1 MEKFFTV
8 PSDFFSEEVV
18 SVFRHVTLVM
28 PNWKWMILIASLVIG
43 FLIRPFLQ
51 IAFRIIKGKFAIAK
65 KFPHSVWSYFLK
77 SKIERPLSWIL
88 TTLFWLFIADILAI
102 PGNLDIYYSH
112 ALKGLLAFQLISLAY
127 YGVDALG
134 AVMLEKASKTTGTF
148 DDQMATFTKKV
159 LKVLVVVL
167 GTLIVLQSFGL
178 NVVSLLAGLGLGG
191 LALALAAQDT
201 AANVFGSITIM
212 FDQPFQV
219 GDWIKVGSNE
229 GTVEEIGF
237 RSTRIRTFYNSV
249 ITIPNSMIAKETVD
263 NMGVR
268 PARRVRQNI
277 GITYETPPEVI
288 EEFCATVRLMVQGH
302 PKVRQ
307 STVTVAFNNYADSS
321 LNILLNFHL
330 EVYTGDEEMEHQQ
343 AIFLEILRIAAR
355 MKVDFAYPTQ
365 TVYQTNMN
373 PEMTPTTEGAPKI
386 AMTPTS
392 PT

>member
-1 MEKFFTV
+1 MEKLFAAA
-8 PSDFFSEEVV
+8 SEYLTEDVV
-18 SVFRHVTLVM
+18 DILKHVVIVM
-28 PNWKWMILIASLVIG
+28 PNWKWLVLFSSLALG

-51 IAFRIIKGKFAIAK
+51 LTFKVIKGHLAVAK
-65 KFPHSVWSYFLK
+65 KFPNSVWGYFLRQET
-77 SKIERPLSWIL
+77 ERPFAWLFVI
-88 TTLFWLFIADILAI
+88 LFWLFIADILEI
-102 PGNLDIYYSH
+102 KGNFDVYYSH
-112 ALKGLLAFQLISLAY
+112 LLKGLLAFQMIRLAY
-127 YGVDALG
+127 YAVDALG
-134 AVMLEKASKTTGTF
+134 AVMMEKASKTTSTF
-148 DDQMATFTKKV
+148 DDQMATFTKKA
-159 LKVLVVVL
+159 LKILVVVL

-201 AANVFGSITIM
+201 AANVFGSITIL

-249 ITIPNSMIAKETVD
+249 ITVPNSMMAKETVD

-268 PARRVRQNI
+268 PARRIRQNL
-277 GITYETPPEVI
+277 GITYETSPEKI
-288 EEFCATVRLMVQGH
+288 EEFTSTVKLMVQGH

-307 STVTVAFNNYADSS
+307 NTVTVAFNNYADSA

-330 EVYTGDEEMEHQQ
+330 EVKTGDEEMLHQQ
-343 AIFLEILRIAAR
+343 EIFLEILRIAAR

-365 TVYQTNMN
+365 TVYQTNIN
-373 PEMTPTTEGAPKI
+373 PEVPPNL
-386 AMTPTS
+386 S
-392 PT
+392 PLRGQ